1 MCGICGILSHD
12 TAAASP
18 KAAEAM
24 ALAIAH
30 RGPDS
35 AGTWASSGVA
45 LGHRRLA
52 IIDLSPAGH
61 QPMASASGRFTV
73 SFNGEIYN
81 FRELRTQLE
90 AQGISFRGGSDTEVL
105 LAAVERFGVVET
117 LPLLNGMFALA
128 IWDEQEGVAYLARDR
143 FGEKPL
149 YYAVQNGT
157 FLFGS
162 ELKALRAHGLL
173 SRSVDRASLALLLER
188 DCIPAPR
195 TIHPVV
201 RKLPPATWLSVR
213 PGEAPSEPTRFWSA
227 EAVAAAARQASRAMD
242 EDALAERLERA
253 LRVAVRLRMESDVPL
268 GAFLSGGIDS
278 SLIVSIMQSESAAAV
293 RTFTIGWDDSD
304 YDESQAARAVAE
316 HLGTQHTEF
325 RVTPEDALAV
335 LPALPRIYDEP
346 FADASQIPT
355 YLVARLARRH
365 VTVALSGD
373 GGDELFG
380 GYNRHVHGPTLWEA
394 AARLPRPLR
403 QVGAAGLLSM
413 RPGTWDALARLLPER
428 RRPRFTGEKIQKLA
442 LALRSRD
449 ADEFY
454 ATFARRWPEA
464 WTAVVGLSERP
475 ETDALLPQEQELAL
489 AERMMLRD
497 TLTYLP
503 DDILVKVDRASMAH
517 ALEVRVPFL
526 DPGVFEV
533 AWSLPLEARVKGG
546 QGKRILRR
554 LLHRHV
560 PAHLVDRP
568 KTGFGIPI
576 GEWLRGPLRDWAS
589 ALLDEGR
596 LAREGYLRPEPVAR
610 LWREH
615 LSGKRDWQYHLWN
628 VLMFQLWLEHQER
641 AK

>member
-1 MCGICGILSHD
+1 
-12 TAAASP
+12 
-18 KAAEAM
+18 M